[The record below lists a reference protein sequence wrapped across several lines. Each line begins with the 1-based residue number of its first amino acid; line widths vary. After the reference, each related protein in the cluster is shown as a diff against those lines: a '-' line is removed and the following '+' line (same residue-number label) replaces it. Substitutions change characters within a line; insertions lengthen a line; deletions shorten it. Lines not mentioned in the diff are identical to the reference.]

1 MMWYLFLIII
11 FMSGFFMLL
20 GYQTKTRLW
29 VQLGAL
35 FLIFL
40 GFQIIATGLD
50 IPTGSAVLGL
60 I

>member
-1 MMWYLFLIII
+1 
-11 FMSGFFMLL
+11 MSGFFMLL